1 MTVQIPLKKDV
12 NNDAERQGH
21 VGYSSGRIYGDSDDV
36 YVKNGDRVKAIF
48 DQSFTALS
56 SQAIANL
63 MLGGRVQESG
73 QINNPDFA
81 QNSVSYSY
89 EKDQVSNSI
98 RSADLHNTA
107 ANGEERKAPNV
118 ALPDSS
124 EYVAPFLS
132 STSNGGFGNNAEEGS
147 LHSKELSENS
157 SAEDLITRL
166 PDSIEILTKYQ

>member
-21 VGYSSGRIYGDSDDV
+21 VGYNSAIIYGVSNDV
-36 YVKNGDRVKAIF
+36 VQNGDRVKDIF

-89 EKDQVSNSI
+89 QKDQVSNSI
-98 RSADLHNTA
+98 RSADLHNTT
-107 ANGEERKAPNV
+107 NGEERKAPNV

-147 LHSKELSENS
+147 LHSKDLSENS

>member
-1 MTVQIPLKKDV
+1 MTVQIPLKKDA

-56 SQAIANL
+56 SQAIANS
-63 MLGGRVQESG
+63 MLDGRVQESG

-98 RSADLHNTA
+98 RSADLHNTT
-107 ANGEERKAPNV
+107 NGEEIKAPNV
-118 ALPDSS
+118 ALPDSPA
-124 EYVAPFLS
+124 YVKPFLS

-147 LHSKELSENS
+147 LHSKEISENS

>member
-21 VGYSSGRIYGDSDDV
+21 VGYNSAIIYGVSNDV
-36 YVKNGDRVKAIF
+36 VQNGDRVKDIF

-89 EKDQVSNSI
+89 QKDQVSNSI
-98 RSADLHNTA
+98 RSADLHNTT
-107 ANGEERKAPNV
+107 NGEEIKAPNV

-147 LHSKELSENS
+147 LHSKDLSRDS
-157 SAEDLITRL
+157 SAEDLIARL